1 MTSVQT
7 RTRTNVKA
15 KCRWQLPTSTR
26 TVNCAVYEVRYLL
39 IWASVNFILR
49 SVDNSCKPRGGYFFQ
64 CYQYFF
70 RYSDWK
76 GLPCLSCT
84 DVIHGCVVRAGC
96 SLWST
101 FGRNSL
107 RANYR
112 SLEETARR
120 KEVTIMGDM
129 NAREGCETRREEKK
143 NLEKIQRL
151 STPRAVL
158 MCQMFEL
165 NININVC
172 IV

>member
-1 MTSVQT
+1 M
-7 RTRTNVKA
+7 
-15 KCRWQLPTSTR
+15 
-26 TVNCAVYEVRYLL
+26 
-39 IWASVNFILR
+39 
-49 SVDNSCKPRGGYFFQ
+49 
-64 CYQYFF
+64 
-70 RYSDWK
+70 
-76 GLPCLSCT
+76 
-84 DVIHGCVVRAGC
+84 IHGCVVRAGC

-172 IV
+172 IRVDGPKQQTNKAYKQTKEFSRTCGADVTMASPTKSFT